1 MNAINIFSA
10 PVNWIKM
17 GCADRKYA
25 DDLLFDNI
33 NIQIMA
39 CVFWFT
45 IQWLQLIALQ
55 LQLYQI

>member
-1 MNAINIFSA
+1 
-10 PVNWIKM
+10 M